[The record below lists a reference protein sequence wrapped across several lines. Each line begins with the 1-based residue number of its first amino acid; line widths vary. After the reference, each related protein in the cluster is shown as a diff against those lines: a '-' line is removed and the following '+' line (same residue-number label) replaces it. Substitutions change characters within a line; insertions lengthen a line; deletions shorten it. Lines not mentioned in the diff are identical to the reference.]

1 VAHAGTEPTESLKE
15 LLHRADADM
24 YRVKQQRNAAR

>member
-1 VAHAGTEPTESLKE
+1 MESTEPLKE

-24 YRVKQQRNAAR
+24 YRVKQQRSAAR